1 MAVDENLAYTIGQSE
16 TLKELLETVS
26 GRKIKMPTRYK
37 FMSTLDSKFH
47 NTMSE
52 LKDILSKQK
61 YLCLTADV
69 WSSRAQSY
77 LGVTVH
83 FLNSTTHKRESYLL
97 AFKQIFFRRTYDE
110 LAKAMHDIFN
120 KYDIKVSQITNIVTD
135 GGSAFCKM
143 FKKFG
148 SSIDAVVT
156 TYGEEFDSNDDIA
169 ENLQRTD
176 SDDVVRPFMEDG
188 NGELFYSEVLDFNL
202 VAPDHPDDAALE
214 NYVSQRS
221 VPEPQNTIKMPP
233 QRRCLSHELNLL
245 SKDFEKTLTGMA
257 QQAFNQKFEKFHSL
271 WVLTHRSSHA
281 KTICQMVLGRCLKI
295 PNDTRWNS
303 RFDAAK
309 VCCEPDVESKLNLLI
324 ERLKLELKSSQSAK
338 NLNTLTI
345 HDFSVIKEFI
355 RVMEPVAQS
364 LDAMQR
370 EKNSSQGFI
379 IPVLL
384 SMKFRITK
392 INETSNIAKDFK
404 STMLAAIHKRFQN
417 YFVLNE
423 SNKDLVLASITMPKV
438 KTNFIANDD
447 DLIYAKNL
455 LISESK
461 KLNAENLNR
470 LDDVQN
476 EVFASQEDDFIISF
490 GSHRSIRRNSFEND
504 IESEVSRYIC
514 DIRTDDSILNEY
526 PNVREVYFKY
536 NTTLS
541 SSAPVERVFSQSLMI
556 FTPRRNRLSATHF
569 EQTLLLKHNRKL
581 IRETKNH

>member
-1 MAVDENLAYTIGQSE
+1 M
-16 TLKELLETVS
+16 
-26 GRKIKMPTRYK
+26 
-37 FMSTLDSKFH
+37 
-47 NTMSE
+47 
-52 LKDILSKQK
+52 
-61 YLCLTADV
+61 
-69 WSSRAQSY
+69 
-77 LGVTVH
+77 
-83 FLNSTTHKRESYLL
+83 
-97 AFKQIFFRRTYDE
+97 
-110 LAKAMHDIFN
+110 
-120 KYDIKVSQITNIVTD
+120 
-135 GGSAFCKM
+135 
-143 FKKFG
+143 
-148 SSIDAVVT
+148 
-156 TYGEEFDSNDDIA
+156 
-169 ENLQRTD
+169 
-176 SDDVVRPFMEDG
+176 
-188 NGELFYSEVLDFNL
+188 
-202 VAPDHPDDAALE
+202 
-214 NYVSQRS
+214 
-221 VPEPQNTIKMPP
+221 
-233 QRRCLSHELNLL
+233 NLL

>member
-1 MAVDENLAYTIGQSE
+1 
-16 TLKELLETVS
+16 
-26 GRKIKMPTRYK
+26 
-37 FMSTLDSKFH
+37 
-47 NTMSE
+47 
-52 LKDILSKQK
+52 
-61 YLCLTADV
+61 
-69 WSSRAQSY
+69 
-77 LGVTVH
+77 
-83 FLNSTTHKRESYLL
+83 
-97 AFKQIFFRRTYDE
+97 
-110 LAKAMHDIFN
+110 
-120 KYDIKVSQITNIVTD
+120 
-135 GGSAFCKM
+135 M

-202 VAPDHPDDAALE
+202 VAPDHPDNAALE

-221 VPEPQNTIKMPP
+221 VSEPQNTIKMPP
-233 QRRCLSHELNLL
+233 QRRCVSHELNLL

-257 QQAFNQKFEKFHSL
+257 QQAFNQTFEKFHSL

-345 HDFSVIKEFI
+345 YDFSVIKEFI

-423 SNKDLVLASITMPKV
+423 SNKDLVLASITMPRV

-490 GSHRSIRRNSFEND
+490 GSYRSIRRNSFEND

-514 DIRTDDSILNEY
+514 DIRTEDSILNEY
-526 PNVREVYFKY
+526 PNVREVYFRY